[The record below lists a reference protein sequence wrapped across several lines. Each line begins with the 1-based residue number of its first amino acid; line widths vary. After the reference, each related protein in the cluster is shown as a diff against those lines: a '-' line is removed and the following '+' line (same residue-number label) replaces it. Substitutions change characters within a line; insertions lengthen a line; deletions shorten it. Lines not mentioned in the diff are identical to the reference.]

1 MTKFQKFKIFIMT
14 ILIAGL
20 VCGMNFVMCR
30 QAYSSDAVRVKNFYK
45 LENNSLDMVMI
56 GASTTFTNY
65 SAPLAFKEFGY
76 TSYSLGTNG
85 APMGLA
91 KSMLIEVLKTQNPK
105 VIIIDINGI
114 LYDDKFESK
123 EGSLRAWIDN
133 MPYSQNKIKTI
144 QELVPEDDRL
154 SYYVPFLKYH
164 SNWAKFKDNV
174 NASIDELTHHDD
186 IHLSS
191 MGIQGT
197 AQITPQK
204 SLIPIKTHTQERPM
218 YRLSGQHLKE
228 LLDYCQNHGLKNILF
243 TNMPRYY
250 SKKMIP
256 ERERN
261 NAAKA
266 LIHQYGYEYIDMDD
280 YVDEIGL
287 NPQTDFYNQNHLNI
301 YGQKK
306 LTMYLGKRL
315 NEKYHLSDTQHDEK
329 IIQRYQQ
336 EVTAYEKIY
345 KWVDEQIR
353 LGKKRR
359 YNYKEVKEII
369 EKQEI

>member
-1 MTKFQKFKIFIMT
+1 MTKSQKFKIMMMT
-14 ILIAGL
+14 VMMIGL
-20 VCGMNFVMCR
+20 VCGMNFIMCR

-45 LENNSLDMVMI
+45 LEKNSLDMVLI
-56 GASTTFTNY
+56 GASTAFTDY
-65 SAPLAFKEFGY
+65 SAPLAFQEFGY
-76 TSYSLGTNG
+76 TSYSLGTNA
-85 APMGLA
+85 APMGIA

-105 VIIIDINGI
+105 VIVIDINGI
-114 LYDDKFESK
+114 LYNDEFETR
-123 EGSLRAWIDN
+123 EGPLRSWIDN
-133 MPYSQNKIKTI
+133 MPYSENKVQTI
-144 QELVPEDDRL
+144 QELVNEDERL

-174 NASIDELTHHDD
+174 KESIDEFRHQDN
-186 IHLSS
+186 IHLLSA
-191 MGIQGT
+191 GIQGT
-197 AQITPQK
+197 AQIIPQK
-204 SLIPIKTHTQERPM
+204 SSISIKTHTQKRPM
-218 YRLSGQHLKE
+218 YHLSGQHLKE
-228 LLDYCQNHGLKNILF
+228 LLEYCQKQGLTNIVF

-250 SKKMIP
+250 SEKMIP

-266 LIHQYGYEYIDMDD
+266 LIHQYGYECIDMDD

-315 NEKYHLSDTQHDEK
+315 NEKYHLSDTPHDEK
-329 IIQRYQQ
+329 IIQHYQQ
-336 EVTAYEKIY
+336 EVAAYEKIY

-353 LGKKRR
+353 LGKKKR

-369 EKQEI
+369 EK

>member
-154 SYYVPFLKYH
+154 SYYVPFLKD
-164 SNWAKFKDNV
+164 S
-174 NASIDELTHHDD
+174 
-186 IHLSS
+186 
-191 MGIQGT
+191 
-197 AQITPQK
+197 
-204 SLIPIKTHTQERPM
+204 R
-218 YRLSGQHLKE
+218 
-228 LLDYCQNHGLKNILF
+228 
-243 TNMPRYY
+243 
-250 SKKMIP
+250 
-256 ERERN
+256 
-261 NAAKA
+261 
-266 LIHQYGYEYIDMDD
+266 
-280 YVDEIGL
+280 
-287 NPQTDFYNQNHLNI
+287 
-301 YGQKK
+301 
-306 LTMYLGKRL
+306 
-315 NEKYHLSDTQHDEK
+315 
-329 IIQRYQQ
+329 
-336 EVTAYEKIY
+336 
-345 KWVDEQIR
+345 
-353 LGKKRR
+353 
-359 YNYKEVKEII
+359 
-369 EKQEI
+369 